1 MRRGGAASSRRAPV
15 NSATLPA
22 GDFIGMSSL
31 PTACLHAVVELADRM
46 FVREPS
52 VATFARITVL
62 TATKPELP
70 AGCVVL
76 RTATNSPSIRR
87 I

>member
-62 TATKPELP
+62 TATELP